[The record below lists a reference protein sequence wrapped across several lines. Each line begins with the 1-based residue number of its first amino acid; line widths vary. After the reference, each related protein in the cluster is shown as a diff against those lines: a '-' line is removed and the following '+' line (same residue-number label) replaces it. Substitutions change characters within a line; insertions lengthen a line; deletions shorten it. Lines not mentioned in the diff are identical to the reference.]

1 MRSSLC
7 FTVLSCLIGVVFGQY
22 VPVCDPANYTE
33 PPLVPVPVLPA
44 QFSFVV
50 EANLLQRTSNIKEY
64 VDEVG
69 NRGRLELSSTNFGA
83 NTIVGIFNYSNREIF
98 LIPDVNTS
106 DACAVKPIANLS
118 APSQAPSVGFQDVNG
133 AIQIGTVSRFFQLL
147 RNTTNATWLGVEV
160 VRGIPCNCWQT
171 CTAMQSSSYTLD
183 YYFATENWDFALG
196 DGPTP
201 VQVVLTVADSRG
213 SLRHT
218 YSFVS
223 FKTGPRSVPDEVFTV
238 PIGLI
243 CTGRTP
249 GPPTPPFPDY
259 FSMSLEV
266 VLSTRRSVV
275 VYKVSYCT
283 HFVNYVAWTAKK
295 KSSQMNQ
302 IDS

>member
-7 FTVLSCLIGVVFGQY
+7 FIVLLCLIGVVFGQY
-22 VPVCDPANYTE
+22 VPVCDPANYTD
-33 PPLVPVPVLPA
+33 PPSIPVPVLPV

-50 EANLLQRTSNIKEY
+50 EANLRQRTSNIKEY
-64 VDEVG
+64 VDGVG
-69 NRGRLELSSTNFGA
+69 NRGRFEISSTNFGA
-83 NTIVGIFNYSNREIF
+83 NTVVGIFDYNNGEIF
-98 LIPDVNTS
+98 LIPDVNTGDS
-106 DACAVKPIANLS
+106 CAVKPIATLS

-133 AIQIGTVSRFFQLL
+133 TIQIGTVSRFFQLL

-160 VRGIPCNCWQT
+160 VRGIPCNRWQT

-201 VQVVLTVADSRG
+201 VQVILTAADPRG
-213 SLRHT
+213 SLMHT

-223 FKTGPRSVPDEVFTV
+223 FNSGPRSVPDEVFTV

-249 GPPTPPFPDY
+249 GPPSPPFPDY